1 MTIDDNNGLYIGSS
15 AKKYKYIPTPD
26 GSSLVK
32 VPKSIHADELFAEDD
47 PNDELSE
54 FAAACLKTCNLAIIG
69 IRERDKKVLGCRMMR
84 TEKLSPAAMRKA
96 SRAAVR
102 AGWRDVA
109 IAVNRELPEK
119 SRDAAIKTF
128 DINLMRLSILVIGDA

>member
-1 MTIDDNNGLYIGSS
+1 MTIDDKNGLYIGTN

-26 GSSLVK
+26 GSELIK
-32 VPKSIHADELFAEDD
+32 VPSSIHADELFAEDD
-47 PNDELSE
+47 PNEELND
-54 FAAACLKTCNLAIIG
+54 FAAACLKSCNLAIIG
-69 IRERDKKVLGCRMMR
+69 TSDNKILGCRMMR
-84 TEKLSPAAMRKA
+84 TDKLSPAAMRKA

-119 SRDAAIKTF
+119 SRDAAVKTF
-128 DINLMRLSILVIGDA
+128 DINLMRLSILVIGAA